1 MANFVVS
8 RMLMFET
15 ARYDDVFLR
24 PYESHF
30 NQQIGNMLT
39 ESTDGGTKVNP
50 TTLAAAAGAFLKPS
64 TAATGIAN
72 LANGFGEKRFSFMME
87 LRRDNVGHLGG
98 GSRYILTGYT
108 NHLGISN
115 LNGTNHL
122 DPNMMFYINN
132 VFELRDTFIPTP
144 HGNEHQVNVASSRHV
159 LHNQGSA
166 DYMQQSQPQYTLR
179 PEDIMSELE
188 YSDTAFTHADTI
200 NGTSVLSGPRM
211 SDRRN
216 ESRPTYL
223 TNTIRC
229 FKDAQMD
236 TDAYDG
242 ADGGGYDQLHSNQIW
257 SHTRDK
263 LRDVPVSNNAFMQL
277 LMSSTSYKQTGFV
290 NYQELCRL
298 LPELDHVAEVVMA
311 SPAARSAEYQPGQG
325 ENWASMGQE
334 TLASTIIQQM
344 TPAIMSDCL
353 LTNIGFVATNDTIG
367 SMDDVR
373 VYAANGFTEGL
384 DYSRYISHFIERLK
398 REVLMDI
405 SHFNQIRYSV
415 EVHID
420 LLNESYYKISLD
432 GGPFVWHTAPSFCD
446 GLYAPVVS
454 GNHDS
459 LENMSSDISTMLH
472 NISGELSQMVSDGN
486 PAYGSVNSRHGLI
499 PSTNTPYT
507 GDTSL

>member
-1 MANFVVS
+1 
-8 RMLMFET
+8 MLMFET

-30 NQQIGNMLT
+30 DQRISNMLI
-39 ESTDGGTKVNP
+39 ESTNGAKNVNP
-50 TTLAAAAGAFLKPS
+50 TTLAMAAGAFLKPS
-64 TAATGIAN
+64 AVSTGTAN

-98 GSRYILTGYT
+98 GMRYILTGYT
-108 NHLGISN
+108 NHLGVSALSGHMN
-115 LNGTNHL
+115 L
-122 DPNMMFYINN
+122 DPNMLFYINN
-132 VFELRDTFIPTP
+132 IFELRDTYIPTP

-159 LHNQGSA
+159 LHNQGAA
-166 DYMQQSQPQYTLR
+166 DYTSMQSMTPQYTLR

-188 YSDTAFTHADTI
+188 YSDTVFSQADTI
-200 NGTSVLSGPRM
+200 NGTSVLSGPRL

-223 TNTIRC
+223 TNTIKS
-229 FKDAQMD
+229 FQDAQMD
-236 TDAYDG
+236 SDAYDG
-242 ADGGGYDQLHSNQIW
+242 GASEYDQLNTSQVW

-263 LRDVPVSNNAFMQL
+263 LRDAPVSANSFMSL
-277 LMSSTSYKQTGFV
+277 LMASTSYKQTGFV
-290 NYQELCRL
+290 SYSELCHL
-298 LPELDHVAEVVMA
+298 LPGMDQVAEVVM
-311 SPAARSAEYQPGQG
+311 SSAHAKTMEYQPGQG
-325 ENWASMGQE
+325 ENWNSMSQE

-353 LTNIGFVATNDTIG
+353 LTKVGFIATNDTIG
-367 SMDDVR
+367 SVDDVR

-398 REVLMDI
+398 REVLQDI
-405 SHFNQIRYSV
+405 SHFNAVRYSV

-420 LLNESYYKISLD
+420 MLNESYYKVSLD
-432 GGPFVWHTAPSFCD
+432 GGPFVWHTAPTFCD

-454 GNHDS
+454 GSHDS
-459 LENMSSDISTMLH
+459 LENMASDVSTMLH
-472 NISGELSQMVSDGN
+472 NISGELTQMVSSGN
-486 PAYGSVNSRHGLI
+486 PAYGSVNASRGLV
-499 PSTNTPYT
+499 PATNTPYT